1 MGEQYQVF
9 ITVNETG
16 EIMTCEV
23 GQFIVRNEP
32 ADFFFMVDE
41 ETGKDLQVNAQYY
54 KVVLVGFKPS
64 LQKEEPPVEEPVEDP
79 ATDEPTDETPVEEPT
94 NPTE

>member
-1 MGEQYQVF
+1 MGEQFQVF

-23 GQFIVRNEP
+23 GQFIVRSEP

-41 ETGKDLQVNAQYY
+41 ETGKDLQTNAQYY

-64 LQKEEPPVEEPVEDP
+64 LVKEEPPEEEPSTE
-79 ATDEPTDETPVEEPT
+79 ETPTEPT
-94 NPTE
+94 N